1 MRVHTL
7 SCFVWV
13 VGFNWGY
20 PWRQP
25 TAASQEAEV
34 GGCVGMFVLDFFS
47 KQIPRATTAGG
58 LSHFHCAS
66 AFVFSVAPRIQVGV
80 RVTERRGNLS
90 WKVRVTDPFPG
101 PDCASVTASCLH
113 LSSSGPE
120 SLRKWLAARRKSSYA
135 CCPSDGES
143 RSPVP
148 KPFPTP
154 RKAPVTCPPP
164 LGATGG
170 QGAGSLGWECHTP
183 SWKSSGSRVGGT
195 CSPGAPLPG
204 LSSHSAESHPSL
216 RGLLR
221 PRPQRPCCS
230 LGSPGPCQGRDH
242 FCPHPWT

>member
-1 MRVHTL
+1 M
-7 SCFVWV
+7 
-13 VGFNWGY
+13 
-20 PWRQP
+20 
-25 TAASQEAEV
+25 

-58 LSHFHCAS
+58 LSRFHCGP
-66 AFVFSVAPRIQVGV
+66 AFVFSVAPGIQVGV
-80 RVTERRGNLS
+80 RVTGREGETSAGKLGSPTHSQDQTVYRSLLLVYVFLS
-90 WKVRVTDPFPG
+90 
-101 PDCASVTASCLH
+101 
-113 LSSSGPE
+113 LSGSE

-148 KPFPTP
+148 QPSPTP

-170 QGAGSLGWECHTP
+170 QGAGSLDWECQAP
-183 SWKSSGSRVGGT
+183 GWKSSGSRVCRT
-195 CSPGAPLPG
+195 CPGAPLPG

-221 PRPQRPCCS
+221 PQPQRACCF